1 MADELSEEA
10 IAPEE
15 ALDLLLKAKEADRP
29 DLEKVRRYV
38 KGEHDAPY
46 TPKNV
51 KQEYKGLIIKSV
63 ANWLPLIPTV
73 VGQNLFLE
81 GYRNASEAASAE
93 ADPTTD
99 GTSPSEMAWQAWL
112 ANGMDARQSAVH
124 KGALTYGY
132 HFVLVLQGTPEPTN
146 PEGLPV
152 IKPISA
158 LNMTAVYGDDDDW
171 PLVAMHW
178 RRARFEGKLVR
189 MLDVYDETNV
199 TTYVG
204 KLDAKE
210 AKDFQEIGSAAH
222 GMGVCPVVRF
232 RNEWE
237 DSDEEPIRGEIWPY
251 IPIQDRLNETTLDLL
266 MAQQYGAFIQKWV
279 TGLAVEEDGR
289 EFLSEGVPNP
299 NFGKVIEPFKVAVD
313 RLIVAEDPDT
323 KFGSFAATDLHGYLE
338 SLEAGI
344 RHLSALAQIPPH
356 YLLGAVANLSAEALA
371 AAEAGLSRKVSD
383 RKSLFG
389 VAWAQVLRL
398 TCTAQGTDPDLT
410 ATVVWRDTESRALAS
425 TVDAFGKLAQ
435 MLGVPPEAL
444 WEKLPGFSVREVR
457 EWKAMA
463 ALRRE
468 QDPMNQLAS
477 TLTEGAGALADTM
490 PVDEAA

>member
-1 MADELSEEA
+1 MDDTQEM
-10 IAPEE
+10 IAPEDALGLAIAE
-15 ALDLLLKAKEADRP
+15 RDAAKPALD
-29 DLEKVRRYV
+29 KVRRYV
-38 KGEHDAPY
+38 KGDHDMPY
-46 TPKNV
+46 VPKKS
-51 KQEYKGLIIKSV
+51 KQEYKGLIVKSV

-81 GYRNASEAASAE
+81 GYRNASEAAVAE

-99 GTSPSEMAWQAWL
+99 GFSPSEQAWSAWL

-132 HFVLVLQGTPEPTN
+132 HYVVVLKGDPEP
-146 PEGLPV
+146 V
-152 IKPISA
+152 IRPISA

-178 RRARFEGKLVR
+178 RKARFEGKIVR
-189 MLDVYDETNV
+189 KVDIYDDVNV
-199 TTYVG
+199 TTFIG

-210 AKDFQEIGSAAH
+210 ADDFTPVETAAH

-237 DSDEEPIRGEIWPY
+237 DSDDEPIRGEVEPY

-266 MAQQYGAFIQKWV
+266 MAQQYGAFVQKWV
-279 TGLAVEEDGR
+279 TGLAIPEDDR
-289 EFLSEGVPNP
+289 LELAEGVPNP
-299 NFGKVIEPFKVAVD
+299 DYGKPIEPFQSAVD
-313 RLIVAEDPDT
+313 RLFVASDPDT
-323 KFGSFAATDLHGYLE
+323 KFGSFAATELDGYLA

-398 TCTAQGTDPDLT
+398 ACVAAGVEPDLT

-468 QDPMNQLAS
+468 QDPMNQLAT
-477 TLTEGAGALADTM
+477 TLNNGAGDLA
-490 PVDEAA
+490 PVEDLPEAA

>member
-1 MADELSEEA
+1 MAELEEESLD
-10 IAPEE
+10 PEL
-15 ALDLLLKAKEADRP
+15 ALKLALETRESDRARL
-29 DLEKVRRYV
+29 DKVRRYV

-46 TPKNV
+46 VPKNA

-73 VGQNLFLE
+73 VGQNLYLE
-81 GYRNASEAASAE
+81 GYRNAQEAAVAE

-99 GTSPSEMAWQAWL
+99 GTSPSELAWQAWL

-132 HFVLVLQGTPEPTN
+132 HYVLVLQGDVA
-146 PEGLPV
+146 PV
-152 IKPISA
+152 VKPISA
-158 LNMTAVYGDDDDW
+158 LNMTCVYGDDDDW

-178 RRARFEGKLVR
+178 RRARFEGKVVR
-189 MLDVYDETNV
+189 MLDLLDDVNV

-204 KLDAKE
+204 KLEAKE
-210 AKDFQEIGSAAH
+210 PKDFTEVSTATH

-237 DSDEEPIRGEIWPY
+237 DSDEEPIRGEVEPY

-279 TGLAVEEDGR
+279 TGLAVEEDSR
-289 EFLSEGVPNP
+289 EFLAEGLPNP
-299 NFGKVIEPFKVAVD
+299 NFGKVIEPFQVAVD

-323 KFGSFAATDLHGYLE
+323 NFGSFAATDLKGYLE

-344 RHLSALAQIPPH
+344 RHMSALAQVPPH
-356 YLLGAVANLSAEALA
+356 YLLGAMANLSADALA
-371 AAEAGLSRKVSD
+371 AAEAGLTRKVSD

-398 TCTAQGTDPDLT
+398 TCTAQGTEPDLT

-457 EWKAMA
+457 EWKAIKA
-463 ALRRE
+463 EQLRT
-468 QDPMNQLAS
+468 DPMSQLAT
-477 TLTEGAGALADTM
+477 TLNNGAGELADTL
-490 PVDEAA
+490 PAETLPDAA

>member
-1 MADELSEEA
+1 MDEETLAPVDALGLALAEREA
-10 IAPEE
+10 VT
-15 ALDLLLKAKEADRP
+15 P
-29 DLEKVRRYV
+29 DLEKVRRYM
-38 KGEHDAPY
+38 KGLHDAPY
-46 TPKNV
+46 IPRKAT
-51 KQEYKGLIIKSV
+51 QEYKGLIVKSV
-63 ANWLPLIPTV
+63 ANWLPLIPQV
-73 VGQNLFLE
+73 VGQNLYIE
-81 GYRNASEAASAE
+81 GYRNASEAATAE
-93 ADPTTD
+93 ADPAEG
-99 GTSPSEMAWQAWL
+99 GTSPSELAWSAWL

-132 HFVLVLQGTPEPTN
+132 HFVVVLKGDIA
-146 PEGLPV
+146 PV
-152 IKPISA
+152 IRPISA
-158 LNMTAVYGDDDDW
+158 LNMTTIYGDDDDW

-178 RRARFEGKLVR
+178 RRARHEGRIVR
-189 MLDVYDETNV
+189 MVDIYDDVNI
-199 TTYVG
+199 TTFVG

-210 AKDFQEIGSAAH
+210 ADDFEEIGVAAH

-237 DSDEEPIRGEIWPY
+237 DSDEDRIRGEVEPY

-266 MAQQYGAFIQKWV
+266 IAQQYGAFVQKWA
-279 TGLAVEEDGR
+279 TGLAVPEDR
-289 EFLSEGVPNP
+289 DEFLADGVTLNP
-299 NFGKVIEPFKVAVD
+299 NYGKPIEPFQAAVD
-313 RLIVAEDPDT
+313 RLFVAADPDSR
-323 KFGSFAATDLHGYLE
+323 FGNFDATDLNGYLA

-356 YLLGAVANLSAEALA
+356 YLLGAIANMSADALA
-371 AAEAGLSRKVSD
+371 AAEAGLSRKVSE

-398 TCTAQGTDPDLT
+398 ACTASGVEPDLT

-457 EWKAMA
+457 EWKAIA

-468 QDPMNQLAS
+468 QDPMNR
-477 TLTEGAGALADTM
+477 LADTLGSGAGNLEPPDDDM
-490 PVDEAA
+490 PVAA

>member
-1 MADELSEEA
+1 MAQELE
-10 IAPEE
+10 EE
-15 ALDLLLKAKEADRP
+15 ALDPADALKLALETREADRP
-29 DLEKVRRYV
+29 RLDRVRRYV
-38 KGEHDAPY
+38 KGDHDAPY
-46 TPKNV
+46 VPRNA

-81 GYRNASEAASAE
+81 GYRNAAEAAIAE
-93 ADPTTD
+93 ADPTTN
-99 GTSPSEMAWQAWL
+99 GLSPSELAWQAWL

-132 HFVLVLQGTPEPTN
+132 HYVLVLQGDIA
-146 PEGLPV
+146 PV
-152 IKPISA
+152 VKPVSA

-171 PLVAMHW
+171 PLLAMHW
-178 RRARFEGKLVR
+178 RRARFEGKIAR
-189 MLDVYDETNV
+189 MLDVYDDVNV

-204 KLDAKE
+204 KLDAKD
-210 AKDFQEIGSAAH
+210 AKGFTQVAQSTH
-222 GMGVCPVVRF
+222 SMGVCPVVRF

-237 DSDEEPIRGEIWPY
+237 DSDEEPIRGEVEPY

-279 TGLAVEEDGR
+279 TGLAVEEDSR
-289 EFLSEGVPNP
+289 EFLAEGLPNP
-299 NFGKVIEPFKVAVD
+299 NFGKVIEPFQVAVD

-323 KFGSFAATDLHGYLE
+323 KFGSFAATDLKGYLD

-398 TCTAQGTDPDLT
+398 VCTAQGVDPDLS

-457 EWKAMA
+457 EWKAIKA
-463 ALRRE
+463 E
-468 QDPMNQLAS
+468 QLKNDPMAQLAT
-477 TLTEGAGALADTM
+477 TLNDGAGALADETL
-490 PVDEAA
+490 PDAA